1 MAKKNTF
8 RTDEELTKSFSLSD
22 FKRLGTYI
30 KPYKKQ
36 VTVILTI
43 IILSNMVAML
53 GPYFMKITLD
63 NYIPNQEK
71 TKILQLGVVYLL
83 SLILISWSMKYR
95 ILKITEL
102 GQKILKDMRS
112 DIFIHIQK
120 LSFSYYDSR
129 PHGKILIRV
138 VNYINTLSDLLSN
151 GLINFLS
158 DFINMV
164 ITLIVMFTID
174 TKLALYSLVFLPF
187 LVIAT
192 LVIQK
197 FQRVAYQTLSNKQS
211 NLTAYIHESIAGVRI
226 TQSFTKEEKKQET
239 FEELSNE
246 YRTLWMKAVKIMRLL
261 WPAVELTSIFTI
273 CFLYYVGAKQI
284 GIQVTIGTLIA
295 FMAYMNNF
303 WNPIINIGNFYNQLV
318 TATAYLERI
327 FETLDEEP
335 TIIDA
340 PDAIELPE
348 IEGNVTFEHV
358 SFQYEAN
365 SPKVLNDLSFHVE
378 AGKNIALVGPTGAG
392 KTTVINLINR
402 FYDVTDGSVKVDGYD
417 VRDVTLN
424 SLRRQIG
431 VMLQDTFV
439 FSGTIL
445 ENIRYGKLDA
455 TEEEIIA
462 ASKVVRA
469 HDFISKLPNGYHTVV
484 EERGSTLSAGQRQL
498 ISFARVLLADP
509 KILILDEATANI
521 DTETE
526 ELLQK
531 GLNELLKNRTSFIIA
546 HRLST
551 IKNSDEIF
559 VIDKGKVQELGN
571 HDELLKTGGHYSQL
585 YYAQFAANQD

>member
-30 KPYKKQ
+30 KPYKKS
-36 VTVILTI
+36 VTVILAI
-43 IILSNMVAML
+43 IIISNMVAML

-63 NYIPNQEK
+63 VYIPNQDK
-71 TKILQLGVVYLL
+71 TKILQMGVVYLI
-83 SLILISWSMKYR
+83 SLLIISWSMKYR

-120 LSFSYYDSR
+120 LPFSYYDSR

-158 DFINMV
+158 DLINMV

-174 TKLALYSLVFLPF
+174 VKLALYSLIFLPL

-226 TQSFTKEEKKQET
+226 TQSFTKEDKKQET
-239 FEELSNE
+239 FEELSRE
-246 YRTLWMKAVKIMRLL
+246 YRSSWMKAVKIMRLL

-273 CFLYYVGAKQI
+273 CFLYYIGAKQI
-284 GIQVTIGTLIA
+284 GIQVSIGTLIA
-295 FMAYMNNF
+295 FMAYMSNF

-327 FETLDEEP
+327 FETLDEDP
-335 TIIDA
+335 TILDSK
-340 PDAIELPE
+340 DAIELPT
-348 IEGNVTFEHV
+348 IEGTVTFEDV
-358 SFQYEAN
+358 SFKYEEN
-365 SPKVLNDLSFHVE
+365 GPNILNDLNFNVE
-378 AGKNIALVGPTGAG
+378 SGKSIALVGPTGAG

-402 FYDVTDGSVKVDGYD
+402 FYDVTSGSVKVDGYN
-417 VRDVTLN
+417 VKDVTLN
-424 SLRRQIG
+424 SLRKQIG

-469 HDFISKLPNGYHTVV
+469 HDFISKLPNGYNTVV

-559 VIDKGKVQELGN
+559 VIDKGKVQESGT

-585 YYAQFAANQD
+585 YYAQFAAND

>member
-43 IILSNMVAML
+43 IILSNMVVML

-226 TQSFTKEEKKQET
+226 TQSFTKEEKKQEI

-246 YRTLWMKAVKIMRLL
+246 YRTSWMKAVKIMRLL

-295 FMAYMNNF
+295 FMAYMSNF

-445 ENIRYGKLDA
+445 ENIRYGKLDD

-469 HDFISKLPNGYHTVV
+469 HDFISKLPNGYHTIV

-559 VIDKGKVQELGN
+559 VIDKGKVQESGN

>member
-30 KPYKKQ
+30 KPYKKS
-36 VTVILTI
+36 VTVILAI
-43 IILSNMVAML
+43 IIISNMVAML

-63 NYIPNQEK
+63 VYIPNQDK
-71 TKILQLGVVYLL
+71 TKILQMGVVYLI
-83 SLILISWSMKYR
+83 SLLIISWSMRYR

-120 LSFSYYDSR
+120 LPFSYYDSR

-158 DFINMV
+158 DLINMV

-174 TKLALYSLVFLPF
+174 VKLALYSLIFLPL

-226 TQSFTKEEKKQET
+226 TQSFTKEDKKQET
-239 FEELSNE
+239 FEELSRE
-246 YRTLWMKAVKIMRLL
+246 YRSSWMKAVKIMRLL

-273 CFLYYVGAKQI
+273 CFLYYIGAKQI
-284 GIQVTIGTLIA
+284 GIQVSIGTLIA
-295 FMAYMNNF
+295 FMAYMSNF

-327 FETLDEEP
+327 FETLDEDP
-335 TIIDA
+335 TILDSK
-340 PDAIELPE
+340 DAIELPS
-348 IEGNVTFEHV
+348 IEGTVTFEDV
-358 SFQYEAN
+358 SFKYEEN
-365 SPKVLNDLSFHVE
+365 GPNILNDLNFNVE
-378 AGKNIALVGPTGAG
+378 SGKSIALVGPTGAG

-402 FYDVTDGSVKVDGYD
+402 FYDVTSGSVKVDGYNVKD
-417 VRDVTLN
+417 LTLN
-424 SLRRQIG
+424 SLRKQIG

-469 HDFISKLPNGYHTVV
+469 HDFISKLPNGYNTVV

-559 VIDKGKVQELGN
+559 VIDKGKVQESGT

-585 YYAQFAANQD
+585 YYAQFAAND

>member
-43 IILSNMVAML
+43 IILSNMIAML

-71 TKILQLGVVYLL
+71 TKILQLGIIYLL

-211 NLTAYIHESIAGVRI
+211 NLTAYIHESIAGVKI

-246 YRTLWMKAVKIMRLL
+246 YRTSWMKAVKIMRLL

-295 FMAYMNNF
+295 FMAYMSNF

-445 ENIRYGKLDA
+445 ENICYGKLDA

-469 HDFISKLPNGYHTVV
+469 HDFISKLPNGYHTIV

-559 VIDKGKVQELGN
+559 VIDKGKVQESGN
-571 HDELLKTGGHYSQL
+571 HGELLKTGGHYSQL

>member
-246 YRTLWMKAVKIMRLL
+246 YRTSWMKAVKIMRLL

-295 FMAYMNNF
+295 FMAYMSNF

-365 SPKVLNDLSFHVE
+365 SPKVLNDLSFH
-378 AGKNIALVGPTGAG
+378 
-392 KTTVINLINR
+392 
-402 FYDVTDGSVKVDGYD
+402 
-417 VRDVTLN
+417 
-424 SLRRQIG
+424 
-431 VMLQDTFV
+431 
-439 FSGTIL
+439 
-445 ENIRYGKLDA
+445 
-455 TEEEIIA
+455 
-462 ASKVVRA
+462 
-469 HDFISKLPNGYHTVV
+469 
-484 EERGSTLSAGQRQL
+484 
-498 ISFARVLLADP
+498 
-509 KILILDEATANI
+509 
-521 DTETE
+521 
-526 ELLQK
+526 
-531 GLNELLKNRTSFIIA
+531 
-546 HRLST
+546 
-551 IKNSDEIF
+551 
-559 VIDKGKVQELGN
+559 
-571 HDELLKTGGHYSQL
+571 
-585 YYAQFAANQD
+585 

>member
-36 VTVILTI
+36 VTVILII
-43 IILSNMVAML
+43 IILSNMIAML

-71 TKILQLGVVYLL
+71 TKILQLGVIYLL

-246 YRTLWMKAVKIMRLL
+246 YRTSWMKAVKIMRLL

-295 FMAYMNNF
+295 FMAYMSNF

-417 VRDVTLN
+417 VRGVTLN

-455 TEEEIIA
+455 TEKEIIA

-469 HDFISKLPNGYHTVV
+469 HDFINKLPNGYHTIV

-559 VIDKGKVQELGN
+559 VIDKGKVQESGN

>member
-30 KPYKKQ
+30 KPYKKS
-36 VTVILTI
+36 VTVILAI
-43 IILSNMVAML
+43 IIISNMVAML

-63 NYIPNQEK
+63 VYIPNQDK
-71 TKILQLGVVYLL
+71 TKILQMGVVYLI
-83 SLILISWSMKYR
+83 SLLIISWSMRYR

-120 LSFSYYDSR
+120 LPFSYYDSR

-158 DFINMV
+158 DLINMV

-174 TKLALYSLVFLPF
+174 VKLALYSLIFLPL

-226 TQSFTKEEKKQET
+226 TQSFTKEDKKQET
-239 FEELSNE
+239 FEELSRE
-246 YRTLWMKAVKIMRLL
+246 YRSSWMKAVKIMRLL

-273 CFLYYVGAKQI
+273 CFLYYIGAKQI
-284 GIQVTIGTLIA
+284 GIQVSIGTLIA
-295 FMAYMNNF
+295 FMAYMSNF

-327 FETLDEEP
+327 FETLDEDP
-335 TIIDA
+335 TILDSK
-340 PDAIELPE
+340 DAIELPT
-348 IEGNVTFEHV
+348 IEGTVTFEDV
-358 SFQYEAN
+358 SFKYEEN
-365 SPKVLNDLSFHVE
+365 GPNILNDLNFNVE
-378 AGKNIALVGPTGAG
+378 SGKSIALVGPTGAG

-402 FYDVTDGSVKVDGYD
+402 FYDVTSGSVKVDGYN
-417 VRDVTLN
+417 VKDVTLN
-424 SLRRQIG
+424 SLRKQIG

-469 HDFISKLPNGYHTVV
+469 HDFISKLPNGYNTVV

-559 VIDKGKVQELGN
+559 VIDKGKVQESGT

-585 YYAQFAANQD
+585 YYAQFAAND